1 MVGATRL
8 EPAAPALAYK
18 IVACSAS
25 AVSPAFNISLE
36 ISDSLSPLLS
46 RKDPLVLTQKGP
58 LQDRE
63 FEQDSE
69 LQRCGFLLATWS
81 GEFRE
86 PEEVNLEG
94 HARKGH

>member
-1 MVGATRL
+1 MTSD
-8 EPAAPALAYK
+8 EP
-18 IVACSAS
+18 
-25 AVSPAFNISLE
+25 NISFTKMGAGRNLHR
-36 ISDSLSPLLS
+36 LNYQMAPLLS